1 MISVTANAA
10 QQIQRAAADSG
21 AEGMSL
27 RVAAHYDDAAH
38 EMQYGIG
45 FDELREGD
53 EQVDAHGVT
62 LLVSPLSKDAVANL
76 TIDFVEVGPGDQ
88 RFVFIHP
95 DEAAD
100 ADGPAGNQRGG
111 CGSCG
116 CGSGGCGPRS

>member
-10 QQIQRAAADSG
+10 QQIRRAAADSG

-27 RVAAHYDDAAH
+27 RVAAHLDEASN
-38 EMQYGIG
+38 EIQYGIG

-53 EQVDAHGVT
+53 EEIDAEGVT

-76 TIDFVEVGPGDQ
+76 TIDYVEIGPGDQ
-88 RFVFIHP
+88 RFVFIHD
-95 DEAAD
+95 DEAPT
-100 ADGPAGNQRGG
+100 GGG

-116 CGSGGCGPRS
+116 CGSSGSGGCGPRS

>member
-10 QQIQRAAADSG
+10 QQIRRAAADSG

-27 RVAAHYDDAAH
+27 RVAAHLDEASN
-38 EMQYGIG
+38 EIQYGIG

-53 EQVDAHGVT
+53 EEIDAEGVT

-76 TIDFVEVGPGDQ
+76 TIDFVEIGPGDQ
-88 RFVFIHP
+88 RFVFIHD
-95 DEAAD
+95 DETPT
-100 ADGPAGNQRGG
+100 GGG

-116 CGSGGCGPRS
+116 CGSGGSGGCGPRS